1 MRESSAFRR
10 CIILLLQAIIIVAQT
25 YTFWHFWDTY
35 YSEGLTRMFFFKG
48 HIVIVFLYALLFGVF
63 ANVYGAFQ
71 ISRLRFGDMVFSQ
84 ILSFKLY
91 ITSAVIHLHYQYIDN
106 IFLCYI

>member
-25 YTFWHFWDTY
+25 YTFWHFWNTY

-63 ANVYGAFQ
+63 ANVLWSISNKQIKIWGYG
-71 ISRLRFGDMVFSQ
+71 IFSDFYHSD
-84 ILSFKLY
+84 LLMW
-91 ITSAVIHLHYQYIDN
+91 
-106 IFLCYI
+106 

>member
-48 HIVIVFLYALLFGVF
+48 HIVIVFWG
-63 ANVYGAFQ
+63 YG
-71 ISRLRFGDMVFSQ
+71 IFSDF
-84 ILSFKLY
+84 I
-91 ITSAVIHLHYQYIDN
+91 IRI
-106 IFLCYI
+106 C

>member
-63 ANVYGAFQ
+63 IKIKVTNVPVCHFLRNFF
-71 ISRLRFGDMVFSQ
+71 IFLRFYHSDLLMW
-84 ILSFKLY
+84 
-91 ITSAVIHLHYQYIDN
+91 
-106 IFLCYI
+106 